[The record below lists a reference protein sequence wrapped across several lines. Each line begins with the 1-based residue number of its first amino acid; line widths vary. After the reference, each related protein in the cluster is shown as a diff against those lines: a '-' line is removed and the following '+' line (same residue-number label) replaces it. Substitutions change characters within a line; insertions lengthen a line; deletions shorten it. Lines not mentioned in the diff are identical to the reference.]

1 MLHVLSINYIIISI
15 LYASDEI
22 NISLEKLY
30 EISYYKIN
38 MFNLISF
45 QLVFGF
51 YANSHLQYIII
62 TTNNLSVC
70 ILSWNS
76 MLHNDHDIV

>member
-51 YANSHLQYIII
+51 YAISHLQYIIE

-70 ILSWNS
+70 ILS
-76 MLHNDHDIV
+76 